1 MSAELI
7 PARLL
12 PYNPIMKHTLTP
24 LLLLSCVLFA
34 QDKPAEA
41 SKPSGLLLQALVEL
55 AKLPVDS
62 PLHLHSS
69 QPPRKSP

>member
-41 SKPSGLLLQALVEL
+41 SKPSACCS
-55 AKLPVDS
+55 K
-62 PLHLHSS
+62 PL
-69 QPPRKSP
+69 